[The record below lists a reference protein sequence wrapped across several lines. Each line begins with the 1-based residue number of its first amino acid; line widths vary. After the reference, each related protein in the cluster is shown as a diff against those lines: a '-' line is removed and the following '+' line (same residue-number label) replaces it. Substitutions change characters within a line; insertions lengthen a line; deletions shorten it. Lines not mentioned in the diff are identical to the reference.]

1 MNSKKPVLVTTDGS
15 PRSHRV
21 LPHAALLATALN
33 APLVLVQVLDG
44 SESDGD
50 AAQKSAVDT
59 LAHLHIEGD
68 VRVEAREGRETTTSA
83 VLRVADQL
91 DAAVLALD
99 SRGHGALRHALHGS
113 VAADL
118 LQNASIPVLVSGPN
132 LELAAH
138 EAAPYRIVAT
148 SDGSKASE
156 ALLHHLTAL
165 GESEGCNVTLLRVH
179 EHEPGKLDDAAAVQL
194 HRDELE
200 AARKLMPESMQVEV
214 VLREI
219 PRGAGVDTAI
229 IEKAQEVEAHAI
241 AMSTQGHS
249 ARRHVVIGSVALTLL
264 GRSPVPLLL
273 ARAEV

>member
-21 LPHAALLATALN
+21 LPHAALLASALE

-44 SESDGD
+44 SETDGE
-50 AAQKSAVDT
+50 AAQKAAVDT
-59 LAHLHIEGD
+59 LTHLHIEGD

-83 VLRVADQL
+83 ILRVADEL
-91 DAAVLALD
+91 NAAVLALD

-138 EAAPYRIVAT
+138 EAVPYRIVAT

-156 ALLHHLTAL
+156 ALLHQLTAL
-165 GESEGCNVTLLRVH
+165 GVSEGCNVTLLRVH
-179 EHEPGKLDDAAAVQL
+179 EHEPGKLDDDAAVQI

-200 AARKLMPESMQVEV
+200 AARKLMPDSLEVDV

-219 PRGAGVDTAI
+219 PRGGGIDTAI
-229 IEKAQEVEAHAI
+229 IEKAREVGAQAI

-264 GRSPVPLLL
+264 GRSPLPLLL
-273 ARAEV
+273 ARADV

>member
-1 MNSKKPVLVTTDGS
+1 MPYLVNRGVRIHYEVDGQGPPLLLHHGTGGS
-15 PRSHRV
+15 ADSWRENGYRE
-21 LPHAALLATALN
+21 AL
-33 APLVLVQVLDG
+33 
-44 SESDGD
+44 
-50 AAQKSAVDT
+50 
-59 LAHLHIEGD
+59 
-68 VRVEAREGRETTTSA
+68 RGRYR
-83 VLRVADQL
+83 LIMP
-91 DAAVLALD
+91 D